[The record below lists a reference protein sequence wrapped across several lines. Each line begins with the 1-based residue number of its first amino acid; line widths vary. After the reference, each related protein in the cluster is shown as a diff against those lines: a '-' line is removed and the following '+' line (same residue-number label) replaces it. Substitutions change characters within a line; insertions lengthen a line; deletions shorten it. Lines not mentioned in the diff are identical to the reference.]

1 MTAALLS
8 QKLTNFYHSDIYLNE
23 HLNPEMLNNNEVNIN
38 SYKILD
44 YLKPGEFVKSEINLK
59 KLLNDDISKVIK
71 I

>member
-1 MTAALLS
+1 M
-8 QKLTNFYHSDIYLNE
+8 KE
-23 HLNPEMLNNNEVNIN
+23 HLNPEMLNKNEININ

-44 YLKPGEFVKSEINLK
+44 YLKPGEFVKNEINLK